1 MSKKNIFIIII
12 VILTTNVCISYSQ
25 VTGGNDNEFSPDS
38 VIIFDSSSP
47 LLTLSEINSKKNS
60 FFGFDLIFS
69 GFGFGGG
76 VFYQNEL
83 SRTLSLSS
91 ELFLTGV
98 RKSDEL
104 ETFDRETGEFVVRNK
119 VNRLFSLP
127 ITVNINYYPFV
138 DQIINTFKPFI
149 SAGGGGSLIIAT
161 PYDQGF
167 FEAFGDGGYY
177 IRPAFSFAIGAD
189 FGSKTKSLSV
199 FQLRYINIPFG
210 GKGLES
216 LSQEATGETP
226 LTNFGSLFL
235 DLRVG
240 LNF

>member
-1 MSKKNIFIIII
+1 MSKKNIFI
-12 VILTTNVCISYSQ
+12 LTLFSLFTYGNLCYSQ
-25 VTGGNDNEFSPDS
+25 ITGGDDNEFSPDS

-47 LLTLSEINSKKNS
+47 LLNLSELNSKKNS

-76 VFYQNEL
+76 FFYQHEL
-83 SRTLSLSS
+83 TKTLSVSS

-104 ETFDRETGEFVVRNK
+104 EFLNRVTGEFEVPNK

-127 ITVNINYYPFV
+127 VTINLNYYPFV
-138 DQIINTFKPFI
+138 DQIINTFKPFV
-149 SAGGGGSLIIAT
+149 SVGGGGSLIIAT
-161 PYDQGF
+161 PYSQGF
-167 FEAFGDGGYY
+167 FAAFGDGGYF

-210 GKGLES
+210 GNGLES
-216 LSQEATGETP
+216 LDEETTGEIP

>member
-1 MSKKNIFIIII
+1 MIYTVSHDCF
-12 VILTTNVCISYSQ
+12 SQ
-25 VTGGNDNEFSPDS
+25 VTGGDDNSFSPDS
-38 VIIFDSSSP
+38 VIIFNSPTP
-47 LLTLSEINSKKNS
+47 LLTLSEINSAKKS

-76 VFYQNEL
+76 MFYQNEL
-83 SRTLSLSS
+83 SKNLSLSS
-91 ELFLTGV
+91 EFFITGV

-104 ETFDRETGEFVVRNK
+104 ETFDRASGEFVVRNK
-119 VNRLFSLP
+119 VNRLFSIPL
-127 ITVNINYYPFV
+127 TVNINYYPFV
-138 DQIINTFKPFI
+138 DQIIDTFKPFV

-167 FEAFGDGGYY
+167 FEAFGDGGYF
-177 IRPAFSFAIGAD
+177 IRPTFSFAIGAD

-199 FQLRYINIPFG
+199 FQLRYLNIPFG
-210 GKGLES
+210 GRGLKS
-216 LSQEATGETP
+216 LDEEATGETP

-240 LNF
+240 F